1 MAQSLEVSED
11 ALKLMV
17 AEHGV
22 RGTARLLGMD
32 ERQTDTFRQRV
43 TRGKWLSDPAI
54 ATMRAK
60 SVRPTVPVVAALSPH
75 AALAAEIAA
84 LGGKSRL
91 SLARGVSKAAE
102 HIESMKG
109 VDILDRSGD
118 VKAVAQT
125 ADLVHGWKDAAPQV
139 KIRLDVLGGNT
150 ESQIVDVEASAEP
163 IVSDSDSWNN
173 ELDSY

>member
-1 MAQSLEVSED
+1 MA
-11 ALKLMV
+11 V
-17 AEHGV
+17 AGRSGRSASV
-22 RGTARLLGMD
+22 
-32 ERQTDTFRQRV
+32 V
-43 TRGKWLSDPAI
+43 PI
-54 ATMRAK
+54 A
-60 SVRPTVPVVAALSPH
+60 SPAALIH
-75 AALAAEIAA
+75 AEIAA

-109 VDILDRSGD
+109 ADILDRSGD

-125 ADLVHGWKDAAPQV
+125 ADLVHGWKDASPQV

-150 ESQIVDVEASAEP
+150 EAQIVDVEASAEP
-163 IVSDSDSWNN
+163 IVSDSDSWDN